1 MKFNCDTK
9 TIKIDP
15 IYIISKKIQREIDNE
30 VVAQITGESYRSLTT
45 IEMLSDAVYGHKI
58 IDVSGVRIGEYS
70 ITYDET
76 QTATKE
82 ENEDFVK
89 YQLLMNAI

>member
-45 IEMLSDAVYGHKI
+45 IEMLSILSQK
-58 IDVSGVRIGEYS
+58 
-70 ITYDET
+70 T
-76 QTATKE
+76 Q
-82 ENEDFVK
+82 
-89 YQLLMNAI
+89 